1 MMGPGRVTLGRSWRR
16 LGAVFLGICLIALM
30 PNASLARKICN
41 EQLENRLKE
50 LAQAKRFTQ
59 ALEVLDV
66 LERDVEPRFGRDSEC
81 YAWVLAERGVFLR
94 LADRIAES
102 GPPIASALEIY
113 RRHLPPDAP
122 EVTLTLNN
130 LGVSRFWMRFY
141 EEAARLHE
149 EALALRRT
157 HQPLDEADV
166 ADSLHNLADTY
177 RYLKRDVADVIA
189 TYKQALEIRRRVLG
203 ADHVSVAQS
212 LQNLASAREVQGD
225 FSGAEKDL
233 SAALAIYRKNSQQG
247 SEVVSAASVMNRL
260 GGVLLVQGRAKEAE
274 RYFR

>member
-1 MMGPGRVTLGRSWRR
+1 MAGDGQVHGRLWGR
-16 LGAVFLGICLIALM
+16 LGVALLGVWLVVLL
-30 PNASLARKICN
+30 PTASFARQTCNEELEKRLAELAR
-41 EQLENRLKE
+41 
-50 LAQAKRFTQ
+50 AGSYVQ
-59 ALEVLDV
+59 ALETLAI
-66 LERDVEPRFGRDSEC
+66 LERDVVARFSEDSEC

-94 LADRIAES
+94 LADRIADS
-102 GPPIASALEIY
+102 GPPIARALEIY
-113 RRHLPPDAP
+113 RRHLPADAP
-122 EVTLTLNN
+122 EVTLTRNN

-149 EALALRRT
+149 EALALRRA
-157 HQPLDEADV
+157 HQPLDEAAV

-189 TYKQALEIRRRVLG
+189 TYQQALEIRRRVLG
-203 ADHVSVAQS
+203 PDHVSVAQS